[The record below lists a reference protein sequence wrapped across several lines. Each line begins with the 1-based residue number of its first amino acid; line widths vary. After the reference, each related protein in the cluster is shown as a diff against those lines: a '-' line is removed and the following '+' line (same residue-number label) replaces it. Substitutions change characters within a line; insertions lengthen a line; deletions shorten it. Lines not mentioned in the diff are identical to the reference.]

1 MSGALADMLGLG
13 GPGGPEEGPTSG
25 TSGGQPDR
33 PQMGAVLGNEQEPR
47 LADPTQ
53 GATAGGLAVRSSV
66 LPPSITAAE
75 GCAETDEN
83 LKTLFAKAPLVSFH
97 DWNHYRR
104 PTRAKGVLIKGVRT
118 LESRLHQRV
127 MVLMYGPQ
135 WREVLKARLD
145 DDEDQDAEESVEDEQ
160 QAESLSL
167 IHI

>member
-1 MSGALADMLGLG
+1 M
-13 GPGGPEEGPTSG
+13 
-25 TSGGQPDR
+25 
-33 PQMGAVLGNEQEPR
+33 
-47 LADPTQ
+47 
-53 GATAGGLAVRSSV
+53 RSSV

-97 DWNHYRR
+97 DLNHYLR
-104 PTRAKGVLIKGVRT
+104 PTRAKGVLVKGVRT

-160 QAESLSL
+160 QAESTGTVLPAQGYQVPTVRPAVEESAARPSL
-167 IHI
+167 CLLYTSPSPRDVEESRMPSSA